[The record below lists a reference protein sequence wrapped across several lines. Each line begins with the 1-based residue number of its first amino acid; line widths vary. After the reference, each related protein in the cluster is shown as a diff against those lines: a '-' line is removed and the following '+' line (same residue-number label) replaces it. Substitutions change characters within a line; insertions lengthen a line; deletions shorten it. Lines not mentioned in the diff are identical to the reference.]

1 MDYRTRFSL
10 LSYGEG
16 EGDLRKVE
24 NGSESSKI
32 VHNFRVRPLLFEVV
46 DWVYL
51 NVSSMKGVMRFGK
64 KGKLITRYIC
74 PYSISKRVVNVS
86 YELEVHQELTMVHL
100 VFHISMLKKCLGDPS
115 LIVPTENIGID
126 SFSYEKILV
135 KV

>member
-1 MDYRTRFSL
+1 MVYRTRFSL
-10 LSYGEG
+10 PSYGEG

-64 KGKLITRYIC
+64 KGKRSPSKVR
-74 PYSISKRVVNVS
+74 PYRNPKRIGKVA
-86 YELEVHQELTMVHL
+86 YEL
-100 VFHISMLKKCLGDPS
+100 
-115 LIVPTENIGID
+115 
-126 SFSYEKILV
+126 
-135 KV
+135 